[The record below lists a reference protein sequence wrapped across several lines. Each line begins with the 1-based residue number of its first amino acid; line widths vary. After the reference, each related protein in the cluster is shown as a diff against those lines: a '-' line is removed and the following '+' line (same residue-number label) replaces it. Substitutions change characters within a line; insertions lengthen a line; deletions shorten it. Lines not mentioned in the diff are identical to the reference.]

1 MRPKPH
7 IVDLPVYQPGKPIE
21 EVKRELGLDEVIKLA
36 SNENPYGSSSL
47 VAEAIQ
53 AELSQLSL
61 YPDGSSAELTTVLGE
76 HLGVERNQI
85 IFGCGS
91 DEVIALIT
99 RAFIL
104 PQDESI
110 MADQTFSVYKTNV
123 DIEGG
128 ISIEVPLKDGVHD
141 LDAMLAAVTD
151 HTKIIW
157 ICNPNNPTGTIVE
170 HDNLI
175 SFLNQVPSH
184 VLVVLDEAYCE
195 FVTDENYSDGISL
208 LNQYPNLVALRTFSK
223 IYGLASLR
231 IGYAVA
237 SAQTITY
244 INQVREPFNTS
255 RIAQAAAKAA
265 LTDYDFVEA
274 CRTKNQQGIE
284 YLCGQ
289 FDELGLSYFPAN
301 GNFIFVNIESS
312 GLEMFQSL
320 LKQGIII
327 RAGFGKYPNY
337 IRVSVGTP
345 EQNEKFITALKLALA
360 HAQILNK

>member
-21 EVKRELGLDEVIKLA
+21 EVKKELGLDEVIKLA

-47 VAEAIQ
+47 VVEAIQ

-61 YPDGSSAELTTVLGE
+61 YPDGSSAELTAVLAE

-104 PQDESI
+104 PKDESI
-110 MADQTFSVYKTNV
+110 MADQTFSVYKSNV

-128 ISIEVPLKDGVHD
+128 VCIEVPLKDGVHD

-175 SFLNQVPSH
+175 SFLNQVPAH

-208 LNQYPNLVALRTFSK
+208 LNQYPNLVVLRTFSK

-237 SAQTITY
+237 IAQVVTY

-274 CRTKNQQGIE
+274 CRSKNQQGIE

-312 GLEMFQSL
+312 GMEMFQRL
-320 LKQGIII
+320 LGKGIII

-345 EQNEKFITALKLALA
+345 EQNEKFIAALKLALA
-360 HAQILNK
+360 Q

>member
-7 IVDLPVYQPGKPIE
+7 IVNLPVYQPGKPIE
-21 EVKRELGLDEVIKLA
+21 EVKKELGLDEVIKLA

-47 VAEAIQ
+47 VAAAVQE
-53 AELSQLSL
+53 ELLNVSV
-61 YPDGSSAELTTVLGE
+61 YPDGSSSELTSVLAD
-76 HLGVERNQI
+76 HLGVEREQI

-99 RAFIL
+99 RAFLL

-110 MADQTFSVYKTNV
+110 MADQTFSVYKSNT

-128 ISIEVPLKDGVHD
+128 VSIEVPLKDGVHD

-151 HTKIIW
+151 RTKIIW

-170 HDNLI
+170 HDQFI
-175 SFLNQVPSH
+175 SFMNQVPAH
-184 VLVVLDEAYCE
+184 VLVALDEAYCE
-195 FVTDENYSDGISL
+195 FVTDENYTDGISL
-208 LNQYPNLVALRTFSK
+208 LDQYPNIVVLRTFSK

-237 SAQTITY
+237 SPQIITY

-255 RIAQAAAKAA
+255 RIAQAAAKVAI
-265 LTDYDFVEA
+265 TDYDFIES
-274 CRTKNQQGIE
+274 CRTHNTSGIQ
-284 YLCGQ
+284 YLYEQ
-289 FDELGLSYFPAN
+289 FDSLGLSYFPAN
-301 GNFIFVNIESS
+301 GNFIFVDVKSS
-312 GLEMFQSL
+312 GMDMFQAL
-320 LKQGIII
+320 LKQGVII
-327 RAGFGKYPNY
+327 RAGFGKYPTY

-345 EQNEKFITALKLALA
+345 EQNEKFVAALKSALA
-360 HAQILNK
+360 

>member
-7 IVDLPVYQPGKPIE
+7 IVDLPIYQPGKPIE

-345 EQNEKFITALKLALA
+345 EQNEKFIAALKHALA
-360 HAQILNK
+360 QK

>member
-21 EVKRELGLDEVIKLA
+21 EVKKELGLDEVIKLA

-61 YPDGSSAELTTVLGE
+61 YPDGSSAELTTVLAE

-104 PQDESI
+104 PKDESI
-110 MADQTFSVYKTNV
+110 MADQTFSVYKSNV

-128 ISIEVPLKDGVHD
+128 VSIEVPLKDGVHD

-175 SFLNQVPSH
+175 SFLNQVPAH

-195 FVTDENYSDGISL
+195 FVTDENYSDGVSL
-208 LNQYPNLVALRTFSK
+208 LNQYPNLVVLRTFSK

-237 SAQTITY
+237 SSQSITY

-265 LTDYDFVEA
+265 LTDYDFVES
-274 CRTKNQQGIE
+274 CRTKNQQGIA
-284 YLCGQ
+284 YLSGQ
-289 FDELGLSYFPAN
+289 FDELGLNYYPAN

-345 EQNEKFITALKLALA
+345 EQNEKFIAALKLALA
-360 HAQILNK
+360 Q